1 MEFRESIQAY
11 AEEPL
16 TRQIV
21 LDLLKDYQRP
31 NDKINELVKN
41 GDLTAV
47 KNGLY
52 IPGPKSKITGPEP
65 FLIAN
70 HLRGP
75 SYVSM
80 ETALSYWGMVPER
93 VYETSSVTIKNS
105 KTYTTPAGRFR
116 YFHAPLPYYSFGIK
130 SVALTAKQVVLVASP
145 EKALC
150 DKIVMTPGILLRST
164 KQTHAFLV
172 EDLRIDEDMLMKLD
186 RKEIASWASNAP
198 KGSSIHMLTKTL
210 GLI

>member
-1 MEFRESIQAY
+1 MEFQESIRAY
-11 AEEPL
+11 AEQPL

-31 NDKINELVKN
+31 NDKVSELVKN
-41 GDLTAV
+41 GDLIAV

-52 IPGPKSKITGPEP
+52 IPGPSLKISGPEP

-80 ETALSYWGMVPER
+80 ETALSYWGLVPER
-93 VYETSSVTIKNS
+93 VYETSSVTIKDS
-105 KTYTTPAGRFR
+105 KTFTTPAGRFR
-116 YFHAPLPYYSFGIK
+116 YFNAPLPYYSFGVEII
-130 SVALTAKQVVLVASP
+130 ALTARQVDLVASP

-150 DKIVMTPGILLRST
+150 DKIVMTSGILLRST
-164 KQTHAFLV
+164 KQTRTFLV
-172 EDLRIDEDMLMKLD
+172 EDLRIDEDMLRRLD
-186 RKEIASWASNAP
+186 RKEIACWASDAP
-198 KGSSIHMLTKTL
+198 KARSIEMLSKTL
-210 GLI
+210 GLL